1 MSLELASL
9 VNSKYNK
16 AYFSEKIPD
25 RKYLIFTN
33 NNDQILIKNE
43 LVKVKNNIF
52 EGFVVQ
58 VNECDL
64 NELVQLVDI
73 YIPLN
78 P

>member
-43 LVKVKNNIF
+43 LLKEKNSIF
-52 EGFVVQ
+52 EGFSS
-58 VNECDL
+58 NRF
-64 NELVQLVDI
+64 
-73 YIPLN
+73 
-78 P
+78 